1 MILYMYIVHCTMY
14 LYCLASEVLKD
25 QIDQLNFSYMMV
37 GWVFEYLTDNKF
49 PSFQR
54 DPEHTTSL
62 VYNNIVFLKMF
73 KIGTCFIYFILKVKR
88 NI

>member
-1 MILYMYIVHCTMY
+1 
-14 LYCLASEVLKD
+14 
-25 QIDQLNFSYMMV
+25 MMV